1 MGKSNE
7 STGREK
13 WTILQTDKQVNGSTN
28 WFIQRLTK
36 FINFPSL
43 PSPFHASRIYSV
55 VQKFSI
61 IFSPTLHF
69 GMLKSRQT
77 IDIQDRSCHATSSNK
92 SKLQEISK
100 FFKWKFSSFFTY
112 IELSDCST
120 KEILRVIMV
129 DSWLV

>member
-1 MGKSNE
+1 MGTSNE

-43 PSPFHASRIYSV
+43 PSPVHASRIYSV

-69 GMLKSRQT
+69 GMLESRQT
-77 IDIQDRSCHATSSNK
+77 IDIQDRSCHAISSNK
-92 SKLQEISK
+92 QEISK
-100 FFKWKFSSFFTY
+100 FLKWKFSSFLNTLNY
-112 IELSDCST
+112 LIV
-120 KEILRVIMV
+120 LRKKF
-129 DSWLV
+129 SG

>member
-1 MGKSNE
+1 MGTSNE

-43 PSPFHASRIYSV
+43 PSPVHANRIYSV

-61 IFSPTLHF
+61 IFSPTLHL
-69 GMLKSRQT
+69 GVLESRQT
-77 IDIQDRSCHATSSNK
+77 IDIQDRCYATSSNK

-100 FFKWKFSSFFTY
+100 FLKWKFSSFLHTSNY
-112 IELSDCST
+112 LIV
-120 KEILRVIMV
+120 LRKKF
-129 DSWLV
+129 LG